1 MRRNSIAKQL
11 SWVYRVSLIFI
22 AVTFVQSLGQ
32 AHSNEELYACCGV
45 VKDKKT
51 GIPLEGVSVCCK
63 MQKNGTTTNS
73 KGEFTL
79 KLPLGKHELLFS
91 YIGYEDEKKL
101 FERLQNRLLSFLQK
115 LPLLCMK

>member
-22 AVTFVQSLGQ
+22 ALTFVESMIMAQ
-32 AHSNEELYACCGV
+32 SNEELYECCGV

-63 MQKNGTTTNS
+63 MQKKRNNNEQQGRIYTKTTFRET
-73 KGEFTL
+73 
-79 KLPLGKHELLFS
+79 
-91 YIGYEDEKKL
+91 
-101 FERLQNRLLSFLQK
+101 
-115 LPLLCMK
+115 